1 MRQLVQL
8 GRRGSRKHR
17 RERRTIPGGCRR
29 DRPSWRRIAPTQ
41 AGSGGVRT
49 AYRAHRGDLH
59 RGRASF
65 RRKLL
70 VTGPRVRR
78 DRVLWWS
85 VEASARQ
92 PALLSARRRKAGT
105 PGAQLGH
112 KVEPITLCLNRQ
124 CRMIAAGCRQT
135 RKPARGCS
143 VRRHP
148 ADAAQRPDCRP
159 RSARRLRG
167 WRPDERRRGA
177 RPGAVRRL
185 GTPVGRVGPVAEVS
199 APVPPVVVHP
209 SDRPRSPAGLTLT
222 PRPLRSKRSRPGD
235 MSVDNLVMLWMNH
248 VGVSQPSRWG
258 TVVEAGG
265 AGRRLVRRCPA
276 SAPATPAPV
285 RGRRR
290 TRVRPRAT

>member
-148 ADAAQRPDCRP
+148 CGRRPAHHHTGSGSIKRSCVDADGRSAARRFLAGSGLSP
-159 RSARRLRG
+159 RSQRRYPPSWFIPATG
-167 WRPDERRRGA
+167 
-177 RPGAVRRL
+177 
-185 GTPVGRVGPVAEVS
+185 
-199 APVPPVVVHP
+199 PVPP
-209 SDRPRSPAGLTLT
+209 R
-222 PRPLRSKRSRPGD
+222 
-235 MSVDNLVMLWMNH
+235 
-248 VGVSQPSRWG
+248 
-258 TVVEAGG
+258 
-265 AGRRLVRRCPA
+265 A
-276 SAPATPAPV
+276 SH
-285 RGRRR
+285 
-290 TRVRPRAT
+290 